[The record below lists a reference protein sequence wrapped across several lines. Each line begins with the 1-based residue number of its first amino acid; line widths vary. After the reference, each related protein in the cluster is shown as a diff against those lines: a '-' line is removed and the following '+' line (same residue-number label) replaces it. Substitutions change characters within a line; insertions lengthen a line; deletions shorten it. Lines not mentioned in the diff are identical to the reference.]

1 MQTLTTSVS
10 TEQKTNSELKKA
22 IFSIVSQ
29 IPEGKVMYFGQI
41 ADMVGTTARVTG
53 FVMTGMNE
61 VEMQQLPWYRVV
73 AKDGFISSIKLGAKG
88 ILQKQLLEKEG
99 YKIAENT
106 VDMNEHLWILAGIN
120 HSEDLAEDYA
130 TFIEGFKR

>member
-1 MQTLTTSVS
+1 
-10 TEQKTNSELKKA
+10 
-22 IFSIVSQ
+22 VSQ

-130 TFIEGFKR
+130 TFIEGLKR